1 MKQLIITAVLIVLGV
16 YLANTFILGGTDS
29 MKSEGKRIGELIV
42 EELGEIKG
50 N

>member
-16 YLANTFILGGTDS
+16 YLANTFILGENDS
-29 MKSEGKRIGELIV
+29 MKSEGIRIGELIV
-42 EELGEIKG
+42 DELSTIEG